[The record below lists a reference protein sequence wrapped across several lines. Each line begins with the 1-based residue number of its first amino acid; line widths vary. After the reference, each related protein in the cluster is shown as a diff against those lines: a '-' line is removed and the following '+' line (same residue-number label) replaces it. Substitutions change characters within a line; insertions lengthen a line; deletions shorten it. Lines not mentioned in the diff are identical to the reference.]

1 MLPKEWLAVMHR
13 QLRRAGIPLLLAA
26 FAIAV
31 SGVFYRAPMAS
42 LTFANRL
49 ADLRAHA
56 EALANPALFGLR
68 NRPSFEEP
76 NAGLALIQIDEQT
89 LAPNSGLP
97 AFPFPRTIY
106 GTLLKRLA
114 AAGAKSV
121 AFDIDFLEPRGT
133 DAAFAAGGRLLPTTI
148 GYTVGT
154 TAGGIAQA
162 EIPPPALRNA
172 MRIGYTAAGFPGG
185 VLIDYPLQIAPVA
198 GVPGGVASSLA
209 LSAVEASGRHV
220 DLMRVP
226 TMSGAALIVPF
237 IAGSTL
243 DQEQRV
249 GAEDFNAPFAGATL
263 SFKDAIGEPIAD
275 LRAFAKGRIVLIGAT
290 AQAEGDFASSFY
302 GSEPGM
308 YFHARVIDQ
317 LLRGMYLTPA
327 PDMLNLALLVLLPFA
342 LMALLL
348 RVRPIVAVPLAAIAI
363 AVYVE
368 IAIALFVYRLYWVD
382 MLHVAAAMFLTSLG
396 VIAYRAIG
404 EAAQKRAVT
413 AAFGLHVSP
422 GIVAELLKHEGGAA
436 DALAGK
442 RAKVT
447 IFYSDIRGFTAMSEK
462 LTPEAVYDQLNEYF
476 EAMCEVIFQYGG
488 YVDKFI
494 GDCIMAVFSAPNPT
508 TDDAKKAV
516 EAALDQQEIIELL
529 AQRWRETGKPPL
541 SVGMGIN
548 TGYVVMGNLGSQ
560 KRMNYTV
567 IGDDVNIAA
576 RLYNVAKGGQIII
589 SESTYDEV
597 KEYFEFNEL
606 EPVTVKGKSA
616 PLRTFEVLGRRGAA
630 QNVPAGT
637 EPARA

>member
-1 MLPKEWLAVMHR
+1 MALHWVRK
-13 QLRRAGIPLLLAA
+13 AGIPLVLAA
-26 FAIAV
+26 CAIAL
-31 SGVFYRAPMAS
+31 SLVFYRAPMAS

-56 EALANPALFGLR
+56 EALVTPASFGFR
-68 NRPSFEEP
+68 NAPSYEEP
-76 NAGLALIQIDEQT
+76 NDALALIQIDEET
-89 LAPNSGLP
+89 LAPNSGMP
-97 AFPFPRTIY
+97 PFPFPRSIY

-121 AFDIDFLEPRGT
+121 AFDIDFLEPRPT
-133 DAAFAAGGRLLPTTI
+133 DAAFAAGGRLVAATI

-154 TAGGIAQA
+154 TTAGIAQA
-162 EIPPPALRNA
+162 EVPPPDLLAT
-172 MRIGYTAAGFPGG
+172 MHIGYTAAGFPGG
-185 VLIDYPLQIAPVA
+185 VLIDYPLQIQPVS

-209 LSAVEASGRHV
+209 LSAVQTSGRRV
-220 DLMRVP
+220 DARNVP
-226 TMSGAALIVPF
+226 ALNGAPLIVPF
-237 IAGSTL
+237 VAASTV
-243 DQEQRV
+243 DQQNRV
-249 GAEDFNAPFAGATL
+249 GAEQFNARFAGATI
-263 SFKDAIGEPIAD
+263 SFKDAMNEPIAD
-275 LRAFAKGRIVLIGAT
+275 LRAFANGRIVLIGAT
-290 AQAEGDFASSFY
+290 AQAEGDFAPSFF
-302 GSEPGM
+302 GSVPGM
-308 YFHARVIDQ
+308 YFHARMIDQ
-317 LLRGMYLTPA
+317 LLRGMYVTPA
-327 PDMLNLALLVLLPFA
+327 PDALNIALLVLLPLA
-342 LMALLL
+342 LMTMVL
-348 RVRPIVAVPLAAIAI
+348 RLRPILAAPLAAVAI
-363 AVYVE
+363 AAYVE
-368 IAIALFVYRLYWVD
+368 LAIALFVYRLYWLDV
-382 MLHVAAAMFLTSLG
+382 LHVAAAMLLTALG

-422 GIVAELLKHEGGAA
+422 GVVAELLKHEGGAS

-462 LTPEAVYDQLNEYF
+462 LTPEAVYGQLNEYF
-476 EAMCEVIFQYGG
+476 EAMCEVIFKYGG

-494 GDCIMAVFSAPNPT
+494 GDCIMAVFSAPNT
-508 TDDAKKAV
+508 TPDDARKAV
-516 EAALDQQEIIELL
+516 EAALDQQEIIEML
-529 AQRWRETGKPPL
+529 AQRWREAGKPPL

-597 KEYFEFNEL
+597 KDHFDFNEL

-616 PLRTFEVLGRRGAA
+616 PLRTFEVLGRKDALRPAA
-630 QNVPAGT
+630 VKQPGVHA
-637 EPARA
+637 